1 MQSHKLKFCHK
12 NIITDY
18 NLIQAKMT
26 DPHIIKVMESMGW
39 TDGSLLP
46 IANDENRKIMTLIT
60 ELGQSKISKTSEIE
74 GEGIRLENVQE
85 HIKSHEGEF
94 DHNMVKNLLSSF
106 DK

>member
-1 MQSHKLKFCHK
+1 
-12 NIITDY
+12 
-18 NLIQAKMT
+18 
-26 DPHIIKVMESMGW
+26 MGW

-60 ELGQSKISKTSEIE
+60 ELSQSKITKTSEIE
-74 GEGIRLENVQE
+74 SEGARLENVQE

-94 DHNMVKNLLSSF
+94 DHNMVFILILSS